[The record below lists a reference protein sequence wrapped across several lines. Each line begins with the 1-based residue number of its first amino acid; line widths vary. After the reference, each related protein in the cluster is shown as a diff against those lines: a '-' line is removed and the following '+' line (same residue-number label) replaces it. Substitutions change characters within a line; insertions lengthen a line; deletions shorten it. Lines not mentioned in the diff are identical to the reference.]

1 MCGINNYI
9 QQKKVEFRYNKLIS
23 YEMGICILIKK
34 TYNYLIAKE
43 LENNGYG
50 NIYYSITQEIL

>member
-1 MCGINNYI
+1 
-9 QQKKVEFRYNKLIS
+9 
-23 YEMGICILIKK
+23 MGICILIKK